1 MERIKKIL
9 HTILWLIKG
18 IQVFALVGKSGSG
31 KSFRAQLVAQ
41 KHGIELII
49 DDGLLIKGQK
59 ILAGKSAKKEAGML
73 TAIKTALFNEDE
85 HAEEVK
91 NALRRENF
99 KRILI
104 LGTSIAM
111 TKKIAKRLGLPP
123 PSKIIKIEDIATTEE
138 IDTARRIREEE
149 GKHIIPVPAIEVKKN
164 YPHIFFDS
172 VKVLLS
178 HRFRLFSKDKT
189 FEKTV
194 VRPQYSKRGKVAIS
208 ETALTQ
214 MVLHCIDEFNP
225 ELKVSKIIIHKNNEN
240 YSIEIILTI
249 PYGTQISGDL
259 HNLQRYIT
267 ESLEQFTGILL
278 NEVNITVGK
287 ISYIDKFIR
296 ELKNPKKIKT
306 EVNRVKRIKQKR
318 DS

>member
-1 MERIKKIL
+1 MLGTGKLLRN
-9 HTILWLIKG
+9 ILWLIKG

-41 KHGIELII
+41 KHSIDLII

-59 ILAGKSAKKEAGML
+59 ILAGKSAKKEPGML
-73 TAIKTALFNEDE
+73 SAIKTALFNDDE

-91 NALRRENF
+91 KALSKEHF

-104 LGTSIAM
+104 LGTSAAM
-111 TKKIAKRLGLPP
+111 TRKIAKRLGLPS

-138 IDTARRIREEE
+138 IDRARRIREEE
-149 GKHIIPVPAIEVKKN
+149 GKHIIPVPAIEIKKN
-164 YPHIFFDS
+164 YPHIFFES

-178 HRFRLFSKDKT
+178 SRLKLFSKEKA

-194 VRPQYSKRGKVAIS
+194 VRPEYSKKGKVAIS

-214 MVLHCIDEFNP
+214 MVLHCVDEFNP
-225 ELKVSKIIIHKNNEN
+225 ELKVTKIILHRDNEN
-240 YSIEIILTI
+240 YSIEVILSI
-249 PYGTQISGDL
+249 PYGTQIAGDL

-267 ESLEQFTGILL
+267 ESLEQFTGIILD
-278 NEVNITVGK
+278 EVNITVGK
-287 ISYIDKFIR
+287 ISYLDRF
-296 ELKNPKKIKT
+296 LKIK
-306 EVNRVKRIKQKR
+306 KKQHKTLR
-318 DS
+318 